1 MFGIVCTE
9 VHAMSGFVING
20 GKHLNGELSVH
31 GAKNS
36 VLPLL
41 AATCLCEE
49 ECVLHNCPHLS
60 DVDVS
65 IKILERLGCRICREG
80 HTITVCGDSL
90 TCSEIPSG
98 LMREMRSSIV
108 FMGAVAARTGKA
120 VMSLPGGCELGPRPI
135 DIHIDA
141 LKRLGAEIEQSY
153 GNIICNMPDGAVGC
167 ELHLRCPSVGATE
180 NILLAAATGRGT
192 TTIRNAAR
200 EPEISDLCGFLRGC
214 GADISGDG
222 SDTIIINGVKKLHST
237 EYTVMPDRIVAA
249 TYLFAGAACSGKLR
263 LKNVQPDLILPVIT
277 VLKDCG
283 CTVSASD
290 NDILLTSDKRLGAF
304 DTVSTE
310 PYPGFPTDSGPLLV
324 AFASKLRGTS
334 VFIENIFDNRFRYV
348 GELIR
353 QGANIKVI
361 GRVAVISGVR
371 RMSGATV
378 AAHDL
383 RGGAALVISSLSA
396 SGTSVVENA
405 CYIDRGYEG
414 IENDLGALGADIKRI
429 V

>member
-1 MFGIVCTE
+1 
-9 VHAMSGFVING
+9 MSGFIING
-20 GKHLNGELSVH
+20 GKRLCGELTVG

-41 AATCLCEE
+41 AATCLCDG
-49 ECVLHNCPHLS
+49 ECVLHNCPCLS

-65 IKILERLGCRICREG
+65 LAILEHLGCKCKRENK
-80 HTITVCGDSL
+80 TVTVCSEGIVSG
-90 TCSEIPSG
+90 EIPEE

-108 FMGAVAARTGKA
+108 FMGAVAARTGRA

-141 LKRLGAEIEQSY
+141 LKRLGADIRQSG
-153 GNIICNMPDGAVGC
+153 GNITCDMPNGAAGC

-180 NILLAAATGRGT
+180 NILLAASVGRGT
-192 TTIRNAAR
+192 TTIINAAR
-200 EPEISDLCGFLRGC
+200 EPEICDLCRFLRLC

-222 SDTIIINGVKKLHST
+222 TDTIVINGVKRLKGA

-249 TYLFAGAACSGKLR
+249 TYLFAVAACSGR
-263 LKNVQPDLILPVIT
+263 LKLNGIKPGLILPVIN
-277 VLKDCG
+277 VLRDCG
-283 CTVSASD
+283 CSVDA
-290 NDILLTSDKRLGAF
+290 NGEDIFLESEGRLNSF

-324 AFASKLRGTS
+324 AFASKLKGTS

-353 QGANIKVI
+353 QSANIKVI
-361 GRVAVISGVR
+361 GRVAVISGVKR
-371 RMSGATV
+371 LGGTAVS
-378 AAHDL
+378 AADL
-383 RGGAALVISSLSA
+383 RGGAALIISSLCA
-396 SGTSVVENA
+396 YGKSVVENA
-405 CYIDRGYEG
+405 CFIDRGYEN
-414 IENDLGALGADIKRI
+414 IENDLSALGADIKRI